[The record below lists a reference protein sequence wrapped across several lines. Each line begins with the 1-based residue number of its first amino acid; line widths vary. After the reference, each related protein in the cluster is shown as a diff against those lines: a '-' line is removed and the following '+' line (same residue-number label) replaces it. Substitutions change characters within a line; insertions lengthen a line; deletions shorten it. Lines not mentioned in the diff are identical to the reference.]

1 MAAALRAFPGPVLLI
16 LSGDDLTAKEFLEYA
31 ALDAGWR
38 GLLQRRRHRAARPC
52 PAPITRFRRPEAA
65 GEVESRTLSW
75 LACFGGDGT
84 AMKKVLMVAYHF
96 PPLAGSS
103 GIQRTLR
110 FAQQLPEFGW
120 EPIVL
125 TADPRAYER
134 TSDDLLDE
142 VPARLTVKRAFA
154 LDTARQLSIGGRYL
168 GMARAARPMDDVAL
182 RRRRRR
188 SFAHP
193 TSTRRRSLWS
203 TYPIATAHVIG
214 HALWRRTPTA
224 LDRRLPRPD
233 GAGGLSVRSRDVEE
247 LQDDRDAMPCAD
259 ARYSTFTTP
268 GAAREYRRRY
278 PAAADRIRVLENGFD
293 EESFTGLSH
302 EAAREPLVPG
312 AVTLLHSGIVYPS
325 ERDPTQF
332 FMAIAQMAEAGH
344 MRAGELI
351 VRFRA
356 AGHDDLL
363 RSLWRS
369 GTASTAFVELMPPLP
384 YRGALQEMVRAD
396 ALLVLQASNC
406 NEQIPAKL
414 YEYLR
419 AGRPIVA
426 SDRPRR
432 RHRRRRARRRLDGI
446 ARLDSVAD
454 IVALLRRFLASVR
467 AGEAP
472 LPTADYV
479 AAASRRGRTRE
490 LAALLDAAMPV
501 S

>member
-1 MAAALRAFPGPVLLI
+1 
-16 LSGDDLTAKEFLEYA
+16 
-31 ALDAGWR
+31 
-38 GLLQRRRHRAARPC
+38 
-52 PAPITRFRRPEAA
+52 
-65 GEVESRTLSW
+65 
-75 LACFGGDGT
+75 
-84 AMKKVLMVAYHF
+84 MKKVLMVAYHF

-168 GMARAARPMDDVAL
+168 GWLARPDRWMTWRFGAVGAGL
-182 RRRRRR
+182 SLIRQH
-188 SFAHP
+188 AP
-193 TSTRRRSLWS
+193 QVLWS

-214 HALWRRTPTA
+214 HALWRRT
-224 LDRRLPRPD
+224 RLPWIAD
-233 GAGGLSVRSRDVEE
+233 FRDPMAQEGYPSDPVTWKSFKKIETC
-247 LQDDRDAMPCAD
+247 ACAD

-278 PAAADRIRVLENGFD
+278 PAIADRIRVLENGFD
-293 EESFTGLSH
+293 EESFTGLSQ

-344 MRAGELI
+344 IRAGELI

-363 RSLWRS
+363 RSLSQRC
-369 GTASTAFVELMPPLP
+369 GITAFVELMPPLP

-396 ALLVLQASNC
+396 ALLVLQAANC

-419 AGRPIVA
+419 TGRPIVA
-426 SDRPRR
+426 LTDPAGDTAGVV
-432 RHRRRRARRRLDGI
+432 RAAGLDGI

-472 LPTADYV
+472 LPAADYV